1 MIFCKDVVNGARY
14 KDMQRK
20 VNDLLAK
27 VDTDELLSSAFSAL
41 MHGSNKGELQTDANY
56 EFTVDEWARNGKAY
70 CKLARNIINGI
81 EGKDGKSGYMSE
93 YPELK
98 EDIRDFIGRRCA
110 IFTSFFLSDIPE
122 MDMKKMSEDTYE
134 YMQKMA
140 KVADKYFVFK
150 NDPKGYGVGY
160 YDTGLVHMNFA
171 HTQFL
176 CKPEDGVSV
185 MFVKTPEINEKVV
198 LKAKNKDAE
207 KEFDYEKAA
216 MLLLLKGAYGS
227 QAVDMISLV
236 EKELRNSVKVSTK
249 KPETTDKAPIEAK
262 AEAPT
267 VEPTAEAPVT
277 DEFFNDTD
285 EFDAQ

>member
-1 MIFCKDVVNGARY
+1 MIFCNEVVNGARY
-14 KDMQRK
+14 SDMKRK
-20 VNDLLAK
+20 VNDLLAR
-27 VDTDELLSSAFSAL
+27 VDTDGLMSSALSEL
-41 MHGSNKGELQTDANY
+41 MHGSNRGELQTDANY
-56 EFTVDEWARNGKAY
+56 EFTMDEWARNGRAY

-98 EDIRDFIGRRCA
+98 EEIRDFIGHRCV

-122 MDMKKMSEDTYE
+122 MDMERMSADTYE

-140 KVADKYFVFK
+140 KVADRYFTFK

-160 YDTGLVHMNFA
+160 YNSGLVHINFA
-171 HTQFL
+171 HTQFF
-176 CKPEDGVSV
+176 CKPEEGVSG
-185 MFVKTPEINEKVV
+185 MLVKTPSINEKVV
-198 LKAKNKDAE
+198 LKAKNKDAD

-227 QAVDMISLV
+227 QAVDMISFV
-236 EKELRNSVKVSTK
+236 EKELRDSVKVSAK
-249 KPETTDKAPIEAK
+249 KPETTEGAQAPTETTEGAQAPIKTK
-262 AEAPT
+262 AT
-267 VEPTAEAPVT
+267 T